1 MGIKNSFDSSGN
13 KRLLMDD
20 LSSGLSSEILSQWH
34 IDFCRFLA
42 RVSSS
47 FIGVLLQERDV
58 YIVRKSQVVHFLE
71 VS

>member
-20 LSSGLSSEILSQWH
+20 LSPGLSSEILSQWH
-34 IDFCRFLA
+34 IDFCRFFA

-47 FIGVLLQERDV
+47 FIGVLLQGRDV